1 MSILFYIQNIKI
13 YKKSFYQLCSRFGI
27 WQWENCKFFI
37 FKDESKNVEND
48 ALSLFDNIDNNG
60 DKKISKKEWKLYI
73 DEQQP
78 KFIKDKTI
86 FSSID
91 KNKNKKISKRE
102 FITFFK
108 RLKK

>member
-1 MSILFYIQNIKI
+1 M
-13 YKKSFYQLCSRFGI
+13 
-27 WQWENCKFFI
+27 E
-37 FKDESKNVEND
+37 
-48 ALSLFDNIDNNG
+48 
-60 DKKISKKEWKLYI
+60 KKISKKEWNFYI

-91 KNKNKKISKRE
+91 KNKNKKISKSE